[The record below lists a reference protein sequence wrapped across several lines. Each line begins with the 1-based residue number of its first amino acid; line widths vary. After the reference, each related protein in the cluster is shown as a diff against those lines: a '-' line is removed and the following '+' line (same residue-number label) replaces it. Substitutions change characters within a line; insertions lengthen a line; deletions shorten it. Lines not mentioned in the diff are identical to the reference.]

1 MTMEKFIMQNE
12 MPQKRLEYLESTA
25 DGVVKE
31 KYYQRLTSE
40 ELTSKKAEF
49 TANALNIE
57 DLEEQKKE
65 VVDEFKNQI
74 QPLKDANK
82 ILSSEIRTGFV
93 QKDGKLFMMI
103 DRQTRM
109 VNYYDETGE
118 LIESKTRPATADE
131 LQNTTIHMSL
141 RTGTSL

>member
-1 MTMEKFIMQNE
+1 MTPEKFLMRNE
-12 MPQKRLEYLESTA
+12 MPEKKLEYLSNTA
-25 DGVVKE
+25 DEVVKE
-31 KYYQRLTSE
+31 KYYQRLTSD
-40 ELTSKKAEF
+40 ELTAKKAEF

-65 VVDEFKNQI
+65 VIDEFKNQI

-93 QKDGKLFMMI
+93 QKEGKLFLMI

-109 VNYYDETGE
+109 VSYYDETGE
-118 LIESKTRPATADE
+118 LIESKTRPATSDE
-131 LQNTTIHMSL
+131 LQNTSIHMNL
-141 RTGTSL
+141 RTGTNF